1 MPQPVTGAT
10 ARIDRVV
17 TFARVPSDHTPLSE
31 NANVW
36 LVGDDAEVVVVD
48 PAHDLDA
55 ILRAIAGRHV
65 VAVVETHGHDHHA
78 SVVHAV
84 REATGAPLLL
94 HHDDVAVWKATV
106 PTSPDGDLATGQVVD
121 VAGVRMV
128 VLHTPGHTPGAVCL
142 YVPELGAVLTGE
154 TLLRG
159 GPGATGLSYSHFGT
173 IIASIRDHLLTLPPD
188 TRVLP
193 GRGDETTIGDEAA
206 HLDEWIARGH

>member
-17 TFARVPSDHTPLSE
+17 MSARVGSDHLPQPE
-31 NANVW
+31 DANVW

-48 PAHDLDA
+48 AAHDPEV
-55 ILRAIAGRHV
+55 ILHAIAGRRV
-65 VAVVETHGHDHHA
+65 VAVLATHGHDHHA
-78 SVVHAV
+78 SVVQAV
-84 REATGAPLLL
+84 RDATGAPLLL
-94 HHDDVAVWKATV
+94 PRDDVAIWEATV
-106 PTSPDGDLATGQVVD
+106 PTTPDANLVPGQVID
-121 VAGVRMV
+121 VAGVRLV

-173 IIASIRDHLLTLPPD
+173 IIASIRDRLLTLPPA

-193 GRGDETTIGDEAA
+193 GQGDETTIGAEAV